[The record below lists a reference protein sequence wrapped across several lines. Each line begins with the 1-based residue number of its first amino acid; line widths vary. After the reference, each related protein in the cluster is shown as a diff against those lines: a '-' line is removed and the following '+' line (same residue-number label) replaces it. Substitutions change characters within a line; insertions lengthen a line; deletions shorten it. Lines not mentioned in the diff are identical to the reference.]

1 MNIVD
6 FLQNHT
12 ASTKQTAAFRHA
24 RFSEQAGEDVIF
36 QIRALSFDEL
46 EEIKRCHEEDSE
58 VYSLLEGVV
67 EPSLK
72 NPELL
77 RKYKV
82 SGYDELVKAIFLPGE
97 ITRISSQIVAL
108 SGFRKDT
115 IEEIKKN

>member
-12 ASTKQTAAFRHA
+12 ANAKQTAEFRHA
-24 RFSEQAGEDVIF
+24 RFSQEAGEDVVFKI
-36 QIRALSFDEL
+36 QSLRFDEL

-58 VYSLLEGVV
+58 VYSLLEGMV

-97 ITRISSQIVAL
+97 ITRISTQIVAL